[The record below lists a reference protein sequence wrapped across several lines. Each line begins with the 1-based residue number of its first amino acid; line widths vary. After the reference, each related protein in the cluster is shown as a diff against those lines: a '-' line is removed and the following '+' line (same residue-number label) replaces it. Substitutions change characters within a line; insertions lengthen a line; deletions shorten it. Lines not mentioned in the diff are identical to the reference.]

1 MKNPDLCQMALCRN
15 RWEVL
20 VSYLNPARPRRKA
33 KNVQICDDCYRFWG
47 GRQPNAYHVIARRKA
62 DGAAKPPGENQ

>member
-20 VSYLNPARPRRKA
+20 VSYLNPDRPRSKPR
-33 KNVQICDDCYRFWG
+33 NVQVCDDCYGFWS
-47 GRQPNAYHVIARRKA
+47 RQQPGAYHLIARRRFQ
-62 DGAAKPPGENQ
+62 ETSTT